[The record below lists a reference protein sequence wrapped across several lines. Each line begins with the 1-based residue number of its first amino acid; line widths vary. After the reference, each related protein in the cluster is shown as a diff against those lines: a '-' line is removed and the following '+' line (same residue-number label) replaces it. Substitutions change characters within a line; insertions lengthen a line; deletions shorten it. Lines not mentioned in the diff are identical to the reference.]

1 MSATEGKAKT
11 ALKKASG
18 EKKVPKQVKIGGTSA
33 APPAKVVVSESKGK
47 KEGGKKEGGK
57 KPRARNAPKVGR
69 LYVKGVFIGFKRGLR
84 NQHEHTALL
93 RLEGVTTRKATE
105 FYLGKKAAYVYRA
118 KNKTSV
124 PRRPGTLSKTRV
136 IWGKI
141 TRPHGNSGV
150 VRAKFVKNLP
160 PAAMGSRIRVMLYPS
175 RI

>member
-18 EKKVPKQVKIGGTSA
+18 EKKVPKQVKIGATSTA
-33 APPAKVVVSESKGK
+33 APAKVVPESKGK
-47 KEGGKKEGGK
+47 KEGEKKEGGK
-57 KPRARNAPKVGR
+57 KARTRNAPRPGR

-93 RLEGVTTRKATE
+93 RLEGVTTRKASE

-124 PRRPGTLSKTRV
+124 PRRPGALSKTRV